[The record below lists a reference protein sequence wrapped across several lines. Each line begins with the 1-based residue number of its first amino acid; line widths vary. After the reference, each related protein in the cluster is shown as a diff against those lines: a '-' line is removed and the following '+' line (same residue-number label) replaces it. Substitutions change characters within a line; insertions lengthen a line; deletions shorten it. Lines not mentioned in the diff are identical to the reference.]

1 MLVIVQ
7 GESGSTARSIA
18 GDARSITL
26 ARQVGI
32 ERTLLNYTGK
42 IQTSQEVIT
51 NRIVPSSATSL
62 SQDASLELD
71 LEHIALLNVQILS
84 GDRTD
89 LLVFRVDEL
98 LPLALMAAGKTDANV
113 RSRSAA
119 VDKSSIQTA
128 AGDDL
133 LALEALTNLR
143 FYGLGESKSTDLV
156 FNLLTQGMKD
166 SFAMLGPGINTVTIN
181 SGFYRSNQGATLRD
195 SWDIG
200 LDFDFSKSAI
210 LQNEADWSF
219 ELNARAVG
227 IEASSLVFG
236 DGNDDLTIF
245 TRIDENLANQLGGR
259 YPSKTTKIQLERIG
273 MLDSSISMGSGNDSV
288 RINGSILNSAIDLG
302 EGNNTLY
309 LEESLGRGSS
319 ISMGNGANNIVINSM
334 LGGVV
339 NGGSGDEV
347 FKFED
352 QVLAGELD
360 GGAGYDVLEGGVLLA
375 GQRDV
380 VTLNGKD
387 QGFFNGLRFH
397 SIEELST
404 GSGND
409 VVILNFDSSITG
421 RLLGGNGL
429 DRLEFLSWELP
440 VFVDLDLGKATSI
453 YGSKSGGIAGFEAA
467 TGGQGDD
474 VLAASGYFRSL
485 IGGGGSD
492 TFFLRWSPW
501 TSEAATGLQL
511 GLNPL
516 SDRVVLS
523 GIEAQVPG
531 GWDGRYGLPVIE
543 GLDLAD
549 SRGVSDQLLWE
560 RQSGVLRLTP
570 TGTEGIGD
578 AKLLPIAPLEQL
590 LSGMSSHPG
599 SSQLAVNTSPLL
611 TSGQHSAEL
620 ILLGASGPDSFR
632 VIAQLPGATLGIHT
646 PSRA

>member
-1 MLVIVQ
+1 VVVQ
-7 GESGSTARSIA
+7 GESGSTARAIA
-18 GDARSITL
+18 GDARSITT

-32 ERTLLNYTGK
+32 ERSLLNYTGK

-51 NRIVPSSATSL
+51 NRLVPSSATSL
-62 SQDASLELD
+62 LNDASLELD
-71 LEHIALLNVQILS
+71 LEHIGLLNVQILS

-89 LLVFRVDEL
+89 LLVFRADEL
-98 LPLALMAAGKTDANV
+98 LPLALMAAGKTDANL
-113 RSRSAA
+113 RSRTAA
-119 VDKSSIQTA
+119 ADNSSINTA

-143 FYGLGESKSTDLV
+143 FYGVGESKSTDLV

-181 SGFYRSNQGATLRD
+181 SGFYKSNQGAALGD
-195 SWDIG
+195 GWEFG
-200 LDFDFSKSAI
+200 LDFDFSKSEI
-210 LQNEADWSF
+210 LQNDADWSF

-227 IEASSLVFG
+227 VEASELVFG
-236 DGNDDLTIF
+236 DDSDDLTIF
-245 TRIDENLANQLGGR
+245 TRIDENLANQLGNR
-259 YPSKTTKIQLERIG
+259 YSNDSTKIQLERIG
-273 MLDSSISMGSGNDSV
+273 MLDSSISMGSGNDRV
-288 RINGSILNSAIDLG
+288 RINGSILNSAINLG

-309 LEESLGRGSS
+309 LEESLGEGSS
-319 ISMGNGANNIVINSM
+319 ISMGNGANNIIINSM

-352 QVLAGELD
+352 QILAGELD
-360 GGAGYDVLEGGVLLA
+360 GGTGFDVLAGGVLPA

-380 VTLNGKD
+380 LTLNGMD
-387 QGFFNGLRFH
+387 QGFFNGLRFQN
-397 SIEELST
+397 IEELST

-409 VVILNFDSSITG
+409 VTIMNFNSSITG
-421 RLLGGNGL
+421 RLLGGDGL

-440 VFVDLDLGKATSI
+440 VFVDLDLGKASSI
-453 YGSKSGGIAGFEAA
+453 YGSMSGGISGFEAA
-467 TGGQGDD
+467 TGGQADD
-474 VLAASGYFRSL
+474 VLAASGYFRGL
-485 IGGGGSD
+485 FGGGGSD

-501 TSEAATGLQL
+501 ESEAATGLQV

-549 SRGVSDQLLWE
+549 ARGVSDQLLWE

-570 TGTEGIGD
+570 TGPEGIGD

-599 SSQLAVNTSPLL
+599 TSQLAVNTTPLL
-611 TSGQHSAEL
+611 TSGQNSAEL
-620 ILLGASGPDSFR
+620 ILLGSSGQDSFR

>member
-1 MLVIVQ
+1 MVVQ

-18 GDARSITL
+18 GEARSITT

-32 ERTLLNYTGK
+32 ERSLLNYTGK
-42 IQTSQEVIT
+42 ILQTSQELIS
-51 NRIVPSSATSL
+51 NRLVPSSATSL
-62 SQDASLELD
+62 LNDASLELD
-71 LEHIALLNVQILS
+71 LDHIGLLNVQILS

-89 LLVFRVDEL
+89 LLVFRADEL

-113 RSRSAA
+113 RSRTAA
-119 VDKSSIQTA
+119 ADNSSINTA

-143 FYGLGESKSTDLV
+143 FYGVGESTSTELV

-181 SGFYRSNQGATLRD
+181 SGFYKSNQGATLGD
-195 SWDIG
+195 NWNFG
-200 LDFDFSKSAI
+200 LDFDLSQSAI
-210 LQNEADWSF
+210 LQNDADWSF
-219 ELNARAVG
+219 QLNARAVG
-227 IEASSLVFG
+227 IEASELVFG
-236 DGNDDLTIF
+236 DDNDDLTIF
-245 TRIDENLANQLGGR
+245 TRIDENLANQLGSR

-273 MLDSSISMGSGNDSV
+273 MLDSSISMGSGNDRV
-288 RINGSILNSAIDLG
+288 RINGSILNSAINLG

-309 LEESLGRGSS
+309 LEESLGDGSS
-319 ISMGNGANNIVINSM
+319 ISMGSGANNVVINSM

-347 FKFED
+347 FRFED
-352 QVLAGELD
+352 QILAGELD
-360 GGAGYDVLEGGVLLA
+360 GGAGFDVLAGGVLPA

-380 VTLNGKD
+380 LTLNGMD
-387 QGFFNGLRFH
+387 QGFFNGLRFQN
-397 SIEELST
+397 IEELST

-409 VVILNFDSSITG
+409 VTIMNFSSSITG
-421 RLLGGNGL
+421 RLLGGDGL

-453 YGSKSGGIAGFEAA
+453 YGGISGGISGFEAA

-474 VLAASGYFRSL
+474 LMAASGYFRGL
-485 IGGGGSD
+485 FGGGGSD

-501 TSEAATGLQL
+501 ESEAATGLQV

-543 GLDLAD
+543 GLNLAD
-549 SRGVSDQLLWE
+549 ARGVNDQLLWE

-570 TGTEGIGD
+570 TGPEGIGD

-590 LSGMSSHPG
+590 LSGMGNYPG
-599 SSQLAVNTSPLL
+599 SSQLAVNTTPLL
-611 TSGQHSAEL
+611 TSGQNSAEL
-620 ILLGASGPDSFR
+620 ILLGSSGQDSFR